1 LSSTDLF
8 KGKRTAIAV
17 GINTYK
23 DLSIPQLSGAE
34 NDAQEFFRLLTS
46 QEGGFERNEKNLLR
60 GEDATQRN
68 IIERISEIFRNDEKQ
83 EIAIFYFSGHGFL
96 DKKDELYLSTYD
108 VDKKDPYIG
117 GIRIDD
123 LRRQIYSSENKQN
136 AILILDCC
144 FSGAATKDT
153 KDGSGEIKDVRPYL
167 ETNIGIN
174 ADKENY
180 GEGEGKFTITS
191 SATDKVSWE
200 VKDRTH
206 QSNSQPHVHGAF
218 TYHLLQ
224 GLEGGAADENSGII
238 TLGSL
243 QQYIDTKMSEE
254 KKQNSYKHASQAT
267 NINNILIALSITKYK
282 DNIENLVNEIN
293 QYLEI
298 PPESS
303 FPDIKYV
310 IAGAKKLKE
319 LKSINPTNQ
328 SINTINERISSQ
340 LESYKQG
347 VINWCISLADDVVFE
362 IEKNT
367 NTRRGFIEDFRNQAA
382 SLQCETLAGIDVE
395 WKSFLIS
402 IGNEVRNKNNYLNK
416 NDPKLGTLLT
426 NLSVSYKFYNSS
438 KGGTK

>member
-1 LSSTDLF
+1 
-8 KGKRTAIAV
+8 
-17 GINTYK
+17 
-23 DLSIPQLSGAE
+23 
-34 NDAQEFFRLLTS
+34 LLTS

-60 GEDATQRN
+60 GEDATQNN
-68 IIERISEIFRNDEKQ
+68 ILERISEIFRNDVKYD
-83 EIAIFYFSGHGFL
+83 IALFYFSGYGFL
-96 DKKDELYLSTYD
+96 DKKNELYLSTYD
-108 VDKKDPYIG
+108 IHKKDPYLG

-144 FSGAATKDT
+144 FLGVATKDT

-180 GEGEGKFTITS
+180 GEGGGKFTITS

-200 VKDRTH
+200 VKDCTH
-206 QSNSQPHVHGAF
+206 QENSQPHVHGAF

-267 NINNILIALSITKYK
+267 NINNVLIALSIPKYK
-282 DNIENLVNEIN
+282 DKIENLVNEIN
-293 QYLEI
+293 QYLDI

-340 LESYKQG
+340 LELYKQG
-347 VINWCISLADDVVFE
+347 VINWCISLPDDVIFE

-367 NTRRGFIEDFRNQAA
+367 NTRRGFIEDFRNQV
-382 SLQCETLAGIDVE
+382 SILDVDTLADTNAN
-395 WKSFLIS
+395 WKGFLIS
-402 IGNEVRNKNNYLNK
+402 IGNEVRNNNKYADK
-416 NDPKLGTLLT
+416 DDPKLGPLLM
-426 NLSVSYKFYNSS
+426 NLSASYKFYNTRASD
-438 KGGTK
+438 